1 MNSSKVLLGVLGGI
15 AAGALVGVLFA
26 PEKGIKTRKK
36 IIGKVKDSKDALK
49 NKSNSLLKSANQKYE
64 NIWEAK
70 EQLLTE
76 GEAKL
81 EAVKKDFKNL

>member
-26 PEKGIKTRKK
+26 PDKGIKTRKK
-36 IIGKVKDSKDALK
+36 IIGKAKDGKDYLK
-49 NKSNSLLKSANQKYE
+49 DKSNSLLESVNQKYE
-64 NIWEAK
+64 NIWQAK
-70 EQLLTE
+70 EQLLTD

-81 EAVKKDFKNL
+81 EAVKKELKNL